1 MKSIYPN
8 KLKYK
13 LYYMNTKYYCLS
25 LKKYRDERFLNTKLK
40 SFDPNKISIIEFNG
54 VDGSN
59 FKSSN
64 EIANHYNLKLGDQ
77 MIKSSPILIAIAQ
90 SHRNI
95 WKDIIES
102 KSINNIIFEDDIQ
115 ITTNN
120 FIEEC
125 NRVNDLFNRLSDPKI
140 LSIGN
145 LYTEKGI
152 LISSKISKTSKFAGL
167 QCYMINLETAKY
179 LYNNTF
185 TINDQ
190 IDTVISDI
198 LKVNKYYLNNQ
209 LVIQK
214 NISSIAHNQRNI
226 FFESIGIKFLSK
238 RIGINFKI
246 NIGSGYHIN
255 LTYYTVLNILLAFF
269 SRLFIQFSYSI
280 LIYYLIFILLETF
293 IYGGVNWLDYDIFR
307 GVNHYSRYDDDEV
320 VNKLID
326 YLSYTFI
333 YLIIPY

>member
-1 MKSIYPN
+1 MKSIYLN

-13 LYYMNTKYYCLS
+13 LNYMDTKYYCLS

-54 VDGSN
+54 VDGTK

-64 EIANHYNLKLGDQ
+64 EIASHYNLKLGDQ

-95 WKDIIES
+95 WKDIIDS
-102 KSINNIIFEDDIQ
+102 KSMNNIIFEDDIQ

-125 NRVNDLFNRLSDPKI
+125 NKANNLFNQLSNPKM
-140 LSIGN
+140 LSIGY

-152 LISSKISKTSKFAGL
+152 LINSKISKTSKFAGL
-167 QCYMINLETAKY
+167 QCYMINLETAEY

-190 IDTVISDI
+190 IDTIVSDI
-198 LKVNKYYLNNQ
+198 LKVNKYYLNKQ

-226 FFESIGIKFLSK
+226 FLEYNNIKFFSK

-255 LTYYTVLNILLAFF
+255 FTLYTILNVITAYIIRLFYTVNYLFLLITLFF
-269 SRLFIQFSYSI
+269 LLF
-280 LIYYLIFILLETF
+280 ETF

-307 GVNHYSRYDDDEV
+307 GINPYSRYDDDEV

-326 YLSYTFI
+326 YLFFIKI
-333 YLIIPY
+333 YLLL